1 MANNTGEALE
11 LYSELHAQT
20 KKGARSS
27 LGLAEA
33 LVQNGDKDKA
43 EAVLIEASKL
53 ADAEKCSLMLPRDK
67 EILEVR
73 AVKGV
78 NRGLME
84 NVKVRRGE
92 GIAGRVYARG
102 SPVLIDGEKM
112 IREYGISPRAHY
124 KTLSCLSMP
133 LRLADEIIGVLNL
146 SDKRSGASFTQNDI
160 SMLTPFLLLMSVVL
174 KLGSCNKKLEEAKK
188 LSITD
193 SLTGLFNRRYLD
205 SRLEEEHVRAKRY
218 NLVLSL
224 AILDIDDFKLFN
236 DAEGHL
242 AGDHILKELAR
253 IMASSVRSHDIL
265 ARFGG
270 EEFAIVMPQ
279 TSKAEAFLISE
290 RIREDIRHH
299 FIPTWKS
306 YPKKRITI
314 CSGISTYPECGAAK
328 EDIIRYA
335 DKALYQA
342 KSLGKDRTVVWDV
355 M

>member
-1 MANNTGEALE
+1 
-11 LYSELHAQT
+11 
-20 KKGARSS
+20 
-27 LGLAEA
+27 
-33 LVQNGDKDKA
+33 
-43 EAVLIEASKL
+43 
-53 ADAEKCSLMLPRDK
+53 
-67 EILEVR
+67 
-73 AVKGV
+73 
-78 NRGLME
+78 
-84 NVKVRRGE
+84 
-92 GIAGRVYARG
+92 
-102 SPVLIDGEKM
+102 
-112 IREYGISPRAHY
+112 
-124 KTLSCLSMP
+124 
-133 LRLADEIIGVLNL
+133 
-146 SDKRSGASFTQNDI
+146 
-160 SMLTPFLLLMSVVL
+160 MSVVL
-174 KLGSCNKKLEEAKK
+174 KLGSCHKKLEEAKE

-205 SRLEEEHVRAKRY
+205 GRLEEEYLRAKRY

-224 AILDIDDFKLFN
+224 AIMDIDDFKLFN

-253 IMASSVRSHDIL
+253 IMTGSVRSHDIL

-270 EEFAIVMPQ
+270 EEFAIIMPQ
-279 TSKAEAFLISE
+279 TSKTEAYIISE

-328 EDIIRYA
+328 EDIIRHA
-335 DKALYQA
+335 DRALYKA